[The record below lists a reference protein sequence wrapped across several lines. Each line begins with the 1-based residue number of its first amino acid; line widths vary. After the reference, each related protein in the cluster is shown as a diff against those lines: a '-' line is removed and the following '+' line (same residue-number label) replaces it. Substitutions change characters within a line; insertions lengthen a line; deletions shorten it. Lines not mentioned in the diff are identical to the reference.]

1 MFQDKGFSI
10 FSLVLCLYI
19 YFSKFC
25 FIFVDLKLLSR
36 NISFT
41 IVDGSREESGEEEAD
56 KA

>member
-10 FSLVLCLYI
+10 FSLVFCLYI